1 MASKKVLVNIDFDGQ
16 AFLPNTATIEKSSIL
31 SSFLA
36 GEVPTVRKW
45 SGADLF
51 TGADG
56 ALSYLAWVNLELIP
70 NSTYQF
76 VSPLSRNATFT
87 PTFENFT
94 DFDSL
99 SFKLESDKMV
109 VNGKLAMKF
118 SVKEVLYQDLLN
130 SKLLS
135 FNSFGFRPKGS
146 SDILVF
152 TKYGADWA
160 KEREDLARFMEGT
173 STVYLDNA
181 PLVNVSKG

>member
-36 GEVPTVRKW
+36 GDVPTVRKW

-51 TGADG
+51 TGTDG

-76 VSPLSRNATFT
+76 VSPLSRNATFSSA
-87 PTFENFT
+87 FENFT
-94 DFDSL
+94 DYDSI
-99 SFKLESDKMV
+99 SFRLESNKITV
-109 VNGKLAMKF
+109 HGRLAMKF
-118 SVKEVLYQDLLN
+118 SVKDVVYQDVLN
-130 SKLLS
+130 SGLLC

-173 STVYLDNA
+173 DKVFLENA
-181 PLVNVSKG
+181 PVVLVSKG

>member
-1 MASKKVLVNIDFDGQ
+1 
-16 AFLPNTATIEKSSIL
+16 LPNTATIEKSSIL

-36 GEVPTVRKW
+36 GDVPTVRKW
-45 SGADLF
+45 SGTDLF
-51 TGADG
+51 TGTDG
-56 ALSYLAWVNLELIP
+56 ALSYLAWVNIELIP

-76 VSPLSRNATFT
+76 VSPLSRNATFS
-87 PTFENFT
+87 PTFEDFI

-99 SFKLESDKMV
+99 SFKLVSDSMV
-109 VNGKLAMKF
+109 VTGKMAMKF
-118 SVKEVLYQDLLN
+118 SVKDVVYQDVLN
-130 SKLLS
+130 SGLLC
-135 FNSFGFRPKGS
+135 FNSFGFRPLGS

-152 TKYGADWA
+152 TKYGADWT

>member
-1 MASKKVLVNIDFDGQ
+1 MASKKVLVNIEFDGQ
-16 AFLPNTATIEKSSIL
+16 TFLPNTATIEKSSIL

-36 GEVPTVRKW
+36 GDFPTVRKW
-45 SGADLF
+45 SGTDLF
-51 TGADG
+51 TGTDG

-76 VSPLSRNATFT
+76 VSPLSRNATFS
-87 PTFENFT
+87 PTFENFI

-99 SFKLESDKMV
+99 SFKLVSDSMV
-109 VNGKLAMKF
+109 VTGKLVMKF

-130 SKLLS
+130 SKLLL